1 LRDEAGYSPNVFE
14 NLIHMNRVRIVL
26 LSVVLVALLALSTG
40 ISSAGWSLSPQGQRH
55 LGTETDSSP
64 DGASVREQINPD
76 GTCEL
81 VDANGIPI
89 YDSQFSQRT
98 GSSPCDQN

>member
-1 LRDEAGYSPNVFE
+1 MRDEPGYSGNVFKK
-14 NLIHMNRVRIVL
+14 LIHTNRVRIAL
-26 LSVVLVALLALSTG
+26 LSVVLVALLALGTG
-40 ISSAGWSLSPQGQRH
+40 ISSASWSLNPQGQRH
-55 LGTETDSSP
+55 LVTESGSSP
-64 DGASVREQINPD
+64 DGPSVREQINPD

>member
-1 LRDEAGYSPNVFE
+1 VFR
-14 NLIHMNRVRIVL
+14 NLIHTNRVRIAL
-26 LSVVLVALLALSTG
+26 LSVALVALLALSTG
-40 ISSAGWSLSPQGQRH
+40 ISSASWSLIPQGQRH
-55 LGTETDSSP
+55 LVTEVDSSP
-64 DGASVREQINPD
+64 DDGSVREQINPD
-76 GTCEL
+76 GSCEL

>member
-1 LRDEAGYSPNVFE
+1 
-14 NLIHMNRVRIVL
+14 
-26 LSVVLVALLALSTG
+26 VVLIALLALGTG
-40 ISSAGWSLSPQGQRH
+40 ISSANWSIVPQGQRH
-55 LGTETDSSP
+55 LGTEMDWSP
-64 DGASVREQINPD
+64 DNGSVREQINPD

>member
-1 LRDEAGYSPNVFE
+1 MFE
-14 NLIHMNRVRIVL
+14 NLIHTNRVRIVL
-26 LSVVLVALLALSTG
+26 LSVVLLALLALGTG
-40 ISSAGWSLSPQGQRH
+40 ISSASWSLIPQSQRH
-55 LGTETDSSP
+55 LGAEMDSSP
-64 DGASVREQINPD
+64 DNGSVREQINPD

>member
-1 LRDEAGYSPNVFE
+1 VIESLSANY
-14 NLIHMNRVRIVL
+14 RVRIGL
-26 LSVVLVALLALSTG
+26 LSVVLAALLALGTG
-40 ISSAGWSLSPQGQRH
+40 ISSASSWSWIPQGPRH
-55 LGTETDSSP
+55 LGTEKAPDSSAGP
-64 DGASVREQINPD
+64 VHERINPD

-81 VDANGIPI
+81 VDANGVPL